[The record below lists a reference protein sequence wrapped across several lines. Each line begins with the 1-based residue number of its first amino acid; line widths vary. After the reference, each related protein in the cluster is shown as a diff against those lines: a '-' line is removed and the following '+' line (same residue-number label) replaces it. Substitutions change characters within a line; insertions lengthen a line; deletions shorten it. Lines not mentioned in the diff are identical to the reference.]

1 MYKWAGAAKQC
12 LRPVCLYTVRRVIM
26 KQQRRR
32 IVIWRLQIIQ
42 YNAANP
48 IILLFMTFHSRH
60 LLEVSSVFRTKIV
73 TFA

>member
-1 MYKWAGAAKQC
+1 MYKWAGVTKQC

-32 IVIWRLQIIQ
+32 IVIWRLQINQ